1 MMTILHNSSTSDSF
15 MNKYN
20 AVLMTIFVLFS
31 ITSINT
37 VTSQSAT
44 QDDCPEINGN
54 STKDRFGCLD
64 SDGDGWSNPDNE
76 WTINNGADVFI
87 EDSTQWKDFDKDGF
101 TFYTNLD
108 SPKSIHIEKNP
119 KAEMCFY
126 WKSLQRQVRVFGS
139 IDKVSDEVADKYFS
153 SRGHESKIGAWAS
166 EQSKVLRNRS
176 DLLERIDGFKKTYS
190 EKKNVPRPENWSGW
204 ILQPIMIEFWLK
216 GSHRIHE
223 RLRYHKES
231 NNWIKKLLNP

>member
-1 MMTILHNSSTSDSF
+1 MNQKNSLGLNSCFLDLNDPIQLFKAWIEEAKKTEPNDPNAFSLATADKNGTPSVRIIL
-15 MNKYN
+15 
-20 AVLMTIFVLFS
+20 L
-31 ITSINT
+31 
-37 VTSQSAT
+37 
-44 QDDCPEINGN
+44 
-54 STKDRFGCLD
+54 
-64 SDGDGWSNPDNE
+64 
-76 WTINNGADVFI
+76 
-87 EDSTQWKDFDKDGF
+87 KDFDKGGF

-139 IDKVSDEVADKYFS
+139 IDKASDEVADKYFS
-153 SRGHESKIGAWAS
+153 SRGYESKISAWAS
-166 EQSKVLRNRS
+166 EQSKVLGNRS